1 MIDVLVEQIN
11 MSLKNNCYMTALTT
25 ALILP
30 DICGKAKYPD
40 LKNKERYVKWYDEYI
55 GKYEKNSIQ
64 NDDMPYLS
72 GKIVWKLRC
81 SLLHEGNPTVNK
93 RDSDIDY
100 FELLWQ
106 GYQRCSIVMDSVLV
120 QSNVDGS
127 IVKKEFSVNIIRIC
141 NIICSVAKNYYK
153 EYKDTFNFF
162 NYRISNMEKR
172 TRETLRIKYI
182 NKNDNI

>member
-11 MSLKNNCYMTALTT
+11 MSLKNNYYMTALTT

-40 LKNKERYVKWYDEYI
+40 LKNRKRYVKWYNEYI
-55 GKYEKNSIQ
+55 GQYEKNPSQ
-64 NDDMPYLS
+64 NDNLPYLS
-72 GKIVWKLRC
+72 GEIVWKLRC

-93 RDSDIDY
+93 RDSGIDY

-106 GYQRCSIVMDSVLV
+106 GYQRSSIVMNSALV
-120 QSNVDGS
+120 QSNIDGS
-127 IVKKEFSVNIIRIC
+127 IVKKEFSVNIIHIC
-141 NIICSVAKNYYK
+141 NVICSVAKNYYK

-162 NYRISNMEKR
+162 NYRISNMDKR
-172 TRETLRIKYI
+172 TR
-182 NKNDNI
+182 

>member
-25 ALILP
+25 VLILP

-55 GKYEKNSIQ
+55 GQYEKNPSQ

-72 GKIVWKLRC
+72 GDIVWKLRC
-81 SLLHEGNPTVNK
+81 SLLHEGNPTINK
-93 RDSDIDY
+93 SDTGIDY

-106 GYQRCSIVMDSVLV
+106 GYQRSSIVMDSALV

-127 IVKKEFSVNIIRIC
+127 IVKKEFSVNIICIC
-141 NIICSVAKNYYK
+141 NIICSVAKKYYK
-153 EYKDTFNFF
+153 EYKDTFIFF
-162 NYRISNMEKR
+162 NYRISNMDKG
-172 TRETLRIKYI
+172 TREVFKIKYN